1 LPVHHFPGSG
11 LDRQLGKEEESM
23 NFHRFA
29 KTLGAVVLAIL
40 AVTSSPLSFPKAF
53 AQVSVLTNKYD
64 NARDGQ
70 NPSETLLSS
79 ATVNSTQFGK
89 LFASNVDGY
98 VSAQPLYMYGLAIN
112 GGTHNVAFVA
122 TEHDSVFAFDADTGV
137 QLWQTS
143 LLYPAGATTV
153 SMAVQGCGGVTGLNE
168 VGIVGTPVIDPTTNT
183 LYVDAKTAVSGTYY
197 HYLHALDVTTGLEKF
212 GGPTEITGSASGL
225 TFPAK
230 NLLQRPA
237 LLLLNG
243 AVYVAFGSNG
253 CDTTGRGWLFAYS
266 ASTLQQ
272 LAVMTI
278 QPDESYGSSIWQSGV
293 GPAADSAGNVYVSTA
308 NGDFDYPNFPDYG
321 DSILKLQLGTN
332 EFVVNDYFTPFD
344 QGTLAGDD
352 MDLGSGGVTLLPQQ
366 TTGSYPNL
374 MVTAGKRGDI
384 YLLNMNDL
392 GGYNTTSNDQIPQYL
407 PSALGTYYHGS
418 PLYFNNGS
426 DQLVYFLS
434 HQDYLKSFSLAN
446 GSLTEFAQT
455 TTKLTTYGLPTISSN
470 GTSNGIL
477 WQVQNSAGVP
487 LLTAYDAT
495 ALLQLYNSGQATG
508 GRDTLGTVTHFATP
522 TVANGKVYAGTQ
534 TQLVV
539 YGLFN
544 KIAATAG
551 NGQIGAAGSTL
562 PTALSINASNP
573 YTGAP
578 ISGVTVTFSDGG
590 KGGVF
595 SNPTATTDVNGN
607 ASTTYTLPKTPQTI
621 TITGTSTGY
630 APVTFTESD
639 VVGPVASIST
649 ISGSKQTGTVG
660 TTLPLPIVVK
670 AKDAVG
676 NSVVGAL
683 IMFSDGGVG
692 GVFSSPNPVATG
704 SNGEASITYTLP
716 LTARTITITASNGT
730 VTDKITE
737 SAVSGP
743 PALINIIQG
752 NDQTAHINNK
762 LPKALIVS
770 VTDQYGN
777 GLPGLTVNFTDN
789 GAGGTFSNTA
799 PVTGTTGRVS
809 VTYTTS
815 SVEGTVT
822 IDASYGTLSPAV
834 FTETV
839 D

>member
-1 LPVHHFPGSG
+1 
-11 LDRQLGKEEESM
+11 M
-23 NFHRFA
+23 NFHRLA
-29 KTLGAVVLAIL
+29 KALGDAALALAVVSAP
-40 AVTSSPLSFPKAF
+40 VCVPGAF

-64 NARDGQ
+64 NGRDGL

-79 ATVNSTQFGK
+79 TTVNSTQFGK

-168 VGIVGTPVIDPTTNT
+168 IGIVGTPVIDSTTNT
-183 LYVDAKTAVSGTYY
+183 LYVDAKSALSGTYY

-212 GGPTEITGSASGL
+212 GGPTQITGSSEGL

-230 NLLQRPA
+230 NLLQRPG

-243 AVYVAFGSNG
+243 AIYLAYGSNG

-293 GPAADSAGNVYVSTA
+293 GPSADSAGNVYISTA

-321 DSILKLQLGTN
+321 DSILKVQLGTN

-344 QGTLAGDD
+344 QATLAGDD
-352 MDLGSGGVTLLPQQ
+352 MDLGSGGLTLLPQQ
-366 TTGSYPNL
+366 TTGSFPNL

-392 GGYNTTSNDQIPQYL
+392 GGYNTTNNDQIPQYL
-407 PSALGTYYHGS
+407 PGALGIYYHGS
-418 PLYFNNGS
+418 PVYFNNGN

-434 HQDYLKSFSLAN
+434 HQDYLRSFTLAG
-446 GSLTEFAQT
+446 GSLTAFAQT

-470 GTSNGIL
+470 GTSSGIL

-495 ALLQLYNSGQATG
+495 ALFQLYNSGQATG

-544 KIAATAG
+544 KIVATAG
-551 NGQIGAAGSTL
+551 NGQVGAAGTTL

-590 KGGVF
+590 KGGIF
-595 SNPTATTDVNGN
+595 SSPSATTDVNGN
-607 ASTTYTLPKTPQTI
+607 ASTTYALPKTPQTI
-621 TITGTSTGY
+621 TITATSTGY
-630 APVTFTESD
+630 APATFTESD

-649 ISGSKQTGTVG
+649 ISGAKQTGTVG

-692 GVFSSPNPVATG
+692 GVFSSPNPATTG

-716 LTARTITITASNGT
+716 FIAKAITLTASNGS

-737 SAVSGP
+737 DALAGP
-743 PALINIIQG
+743 PALVNILQG
-752 NDQTAHINNK
+752 NDQMAHINNK

-789 GAGGTFSNTA
+789 GAGGTFSSSA

-809 VTYTTS
+809 VTYTTPG
-815 SVEGTVT
+815 VAGTVT
-822 IDASYGTLSPAV
+822 IDASYGTLGPAV

-839 D
+839 E